1 MKRRAL
7 ADDIART
14 FDSRLVSVSQLARYT
29 GQSRSSIER
38 GICSRCKPFCVNKRR
53 LYHVSDV
60 AAAMDTEGA
69 Q

>member
-1 MKRRAL
+1 MKRRTL

-14 FDSRLVSVSQLARYT
+14 FDSRLVSVSQLVRYT

-38 GICSRCKPFCVNKRR
+38 GICPRCKPFCVNKRR

-60 AAAMDTEGA
+60 AAAMDEGGN
-69 Q
+69 

>member
-7 ADDIART
+7 AEDIAST
-14 FDSRLVSVSQLARYT
+14 FNSRLVSVAQLAEYT

-60 AAAMDTEGA
+60 AAAMDTEGTL
-69 Q
+69 